1 MCPMATKRSRKAPAR
16 QKFSREYKIEAV
28 RLCADGTKTVAMV
41 AKELGIDPH
50 QLYRWRRQIEKNGVT
65 AFPGNGNIS
74 SHDEEV
80 HRLRREL
87 KRVTEER
94 DFLKKATAFFAKES
108 R

>member
-1 MCPMATKRSRKAPAR
+1 MATKGSRAPQSR
-16 QKFSREYKIEAV
+16 QQHTREYKIEAV
-28 RLCADGTKTVAMV
+28 RLCAEGTKSVAAV
-41 AKELGIDPH
+41 ANELGISAG
-50 QLYRWRRQIEKNGVT
+50 QLYRWRRQFERDGTT
-65 AFPGNGNIS
+65 AFPGNGKVS

-80 HRLRREL
+80 HRLRREI

>member
-1 MCPMATKRSRKAPAR
+1 MSTKSTKQKR
-16 QKFSREYKIEAV
+16 QAFSREYKIEAV
-28 RLCADGTKTVAMV
+28 RLSSEGTRSAAAVAAD
-41 AKELGIDPH
+41 LGITAS
-50 QLYRWRRQIEKNGVT
+50 QIYQWRREFATAGAG
-65 AFPGNGNIS
+65 AFPGNGKINS
-74 SHDEEV
+74 ADEET

>member
-1 MCPMATKRSRKAPAR
+1 MATKRSRKKPVR

-28 RLCADGTKTVAMV
+28 RLSADGTRTIAMV

-50 QLYRWRRQIEKNGVT
+50 QLYRWRRQFERSGVA
-65 AFPGNGNIS
+65 AFPGNGNVS

-87 KRVTEER
+87 KRVTDER
-94 DFLKKATAFFAKES
+94 DFLKRPQPSSPKSLAGI
-108 R
+108 

>member
-1 MCPMATKRSRKAPAR
+1 MCPMATKRSRKPVR
-16 QKFSREYKIEAV
+16 QKFNREYKIEAV
-28 RLCADGTKTVAMV
+28 RLSSDGTKTVAMV

-50 QLYRWRRQIEKNGVT
+50 QLYRWRRQLERDGVT
-65 AFPGNGNIS
+65 AFPGNGTIA

>member
-1 MCPMATKRSRKAPAR
+1 MATKRSRKTTTR

-28 RLCADGTKTVAMV
+28 RLSADGTKTVAMV
-41 AKELGIDPH
+41 AKELGINPN
-50 QLYRWRRQIEKNGVT
+50 QLYRWRRQLEQGGVT
-65 AFPGNGNIS
+65 AFPGNGMIAS
-74 SHDEEV
+74 QDEEV

>member
-1 MCPMATKRSRKAPAR
+1 MATKGSRKPQSR

-28 RLCADGTKTVAMV
+28 RLSADGTKSVATVA
-41 AKELGIDPH
+41 AELGIRRD
-50 QLYRWRRQIEKNGVT
+50 QLYRWRRQFEKGGTT
-65 AFPGNGNIS
+65 AFPGNGTVG

-80 HRLRREL
+80 HRLRREI